1 MSLFL
6 CFGKAW
12 AVAVVGGCAWCE
24 WESCEACRD
33 GSTETTS
40 LCSRQW
46 ACCGCWSVSLPGRH
60 RLGAPAG
67 QELVTVWQWPKGRAG
82 WAACCGRED
91 AASDSHLDTRF
102 LLEPPV
108 LGLLWSLSWEQSSCG
123 RYTTRTFI
131 PVCGVLRCRVVSLTM
146 QALCWFLCAI
156 CLPLLRVGSRA
167 APQAPSSTSVS
178 SDTGSEMQL
187 ALWFCTPPPGLDTRA
202 GIKPEVSHGFAGLGV
217 CVVGW

>member
-1 MSLFL
+1 MAARKLQVCAQDSER
-6 CFGKAW
+6 
-12 AVAVVGGCAWCE
+12 AVAAKVFPYQVATGWVRRLVRSWWRCDSGLREERGERPAAAVRMLPRIPIWTHV
-24 WESCEACRD
+24 S
-33 GSTETTS
+33 
-40 LCSRQW
+40 
-46 ACCGCWSVSLPGRH
+46 CWSRLCRVCCEVSRG
-60 RLGAPAG
+60 
-67 QELVTVWQWPKGRAG
+67 
-82 WAACCGRED
+82 
-91 AASDSHLDTRF
+91 S
-102 LLEPPV
+102 
-108 LGLLWSLSWEQSSCG
+108 SLSCSCG

-187 ALWFCTPPPGLDTRA
+187 ALRFCTPSPGLDTRA